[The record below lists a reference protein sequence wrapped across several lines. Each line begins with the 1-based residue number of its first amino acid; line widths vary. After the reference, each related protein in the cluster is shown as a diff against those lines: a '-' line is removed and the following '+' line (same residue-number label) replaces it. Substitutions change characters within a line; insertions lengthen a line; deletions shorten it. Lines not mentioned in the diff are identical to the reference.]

1 MTRTPSAI
9 ALALAG
15 VLVAQQASAGELRDS
30 AGNPVSIATSVS
42 NAAKSLAAS
51 GGQARPNARGSDEN
65 PYLVPAIVL
74 MGVGG
79 LVALYGTAL
88 STPEVT
94 CTESRTS
101 FSCGA
106 SRSKAPLIAGLGI
119 AGAGVFLF
127 YLGEQ
132 KKNSSPELLVGPA
145 GITLRKQIQ
154 W

>member
-1 MTRTPSAI
+1 MTRIPSAV

-15 VLVAQQASAGELRDS
+15 VLVAQQVSAGELRDT
-30 AGNPVSIATSVS
+30 AGSPVISTSVS

-119 AGAGVFLF
+119 AGFGGFLF
-127 YLGEQ
+127 YRGEQ
-132 KKNSSPELLVGPA
+132 KKNSSPDLLVGPH
-145 GITLRKQIQ
+145 GITLRKQVR